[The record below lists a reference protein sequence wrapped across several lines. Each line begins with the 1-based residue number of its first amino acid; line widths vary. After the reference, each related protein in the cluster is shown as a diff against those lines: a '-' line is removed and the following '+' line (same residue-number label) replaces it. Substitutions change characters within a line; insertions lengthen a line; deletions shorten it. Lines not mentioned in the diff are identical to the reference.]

1 MSKTVKL
8 EALIGMPPTGKCR
21 ETLDVMEEMV
31 RRHPDEVRLV
41 VYHRGDLDYPDTP
54 SVVVSVLINKG
65 STIPAV
71 IVNGALFSK
80 LRVPTLEEVE
90 AEVQRVLAL

>member
-1 MSKTVKL
+1 MSNTVKL
-8 EALIGMPPTGKCR
+8 EALVGWPPTGKCR
-21 ETLDVMEEMV
+21 ETLDVLEEVV
-31 RRHPDEVRLV
+31 RRHPDEVRLT
-41 VYHRGDLDYPDTP
+41 VYQRGDMDYPETP

-71 IVNGALFSK
+71 IVNGTLFSK

-90 AEVQRVLAL
+90 AEVQMVLAR

>member
-1 MSKTVKL
+1 MSKMVKL
-8 EALIGMPPTGKCR
+8 EGLVGWPPTGKCR
-21 ETLDVMEEMV
+21 ETLDVLEEIV
-31 RRHPDEVRLV
+31 RRHPDEVRLT
-41 VYHRGDLDYPDTP
+41 VYHRGDLEYPETP

-71 IVNGALFSK
+71 IVNGTLFSK

-90 AEVQRVLAL
+90 AEVQMVLAR